1 MPGSGIELVVLSYD
15 GKPLASELSGCV
27 TGAGE
32 LTVGRSPDNHL
43 VLQDPERLVSR
54 FQAKLAPAGADAV
67 RVANVSSS
75 SAILIDGVSIGPGE
89 SALMR
94 SSGRA
99 VFGRYVLG
107 LRGVAEVAAVAPAA
121 EPVAR
126 ATIPA
131 DFDVF
136 AVPQRPDERSHAP
149 EELSLADFVAA
160 DAPSMIAELPLR
172 GEITI
177 DDPLASPKQQAPML
191 DTSRN
196 VDPLALLGGQV
207 GDMALVEGS
216 LALDHGLEVD
226 ALFHTPSVV
235 IPVAEQQPVPSP
247 AAPPLVIEPV
257 ASEPP
262 KPEPVIEQPAPV
274 EPEKSTPV
282 QLVKPRPVERP
293 AEPAAEAGDD
303 DLRAAFARG
312 CGVAPSSLPAVSTE
326 FMENLGRLF
335 SEMTAGTVRLIHARS
350 AAKHE
355 MRAGVTIIATQGN
368 NPLKFSPDGQSAI
381 VHLLGTR
388 FPGFMAPQ
396 RAIEDAF
403 DDLAAHQVALL
414 AGSRS
419 AMYELVGRFSPE
431 RIERRCSEPSALESM
446 LPALR
451 RSRLWSLYAA
461 DFAEIA
467 GAAREEL
474 ETLLENAFA
483 RAYEQEIEQIY
494 AGREQ

>member
-27 TGAGE
+27 TATGE

-54 FQAKLAPAGADAV
+54 FQARLAPVGADAV

-75 SAILIDGVSIGPGE
+75 SAILIDGVSVGPGE
-89 SALMR
+89 SAVMR

-107 LRGVAEVAAVAPAA
+107 LRGMAEVAAVAPVA
-121 EPVAR
+121 EPVVR

-136 AVPQRPDERSHAP
+136 AVPQRPDEHSHAP
-149 EELSLADFVAA
+149 EELSLADFAAA

-172 GEITI
+172 GEIAI
-177 DDPLASPKQQAPML
+177 EDPLGSPKLSAPML

-196 VDPLALLGGQV
+196 VDPLALLGGRLN
-207 GDMALVEGS
+207 DTPLLEGS

-226 ALFHTPSVV
+226 SLFHAPSVV
-235 IPVAEQQPVPSP
+235 IPVAEQQPLPSP
-247 AAPPLVIEPV
+247 VVPPPTIEPV
-257 ASEPP
+257 ASEPS
-262 KPEPVIEQPAPV
+262 KPESVIAQPAPV
-274 EPEKSTPV
+274 ELEKPPAAPR
-282 QLVKPRPVERP
+282 VKPRLAERP
-293 AEPAAEAGDD
+293 PEPDGASDE
-303 DLRAAFARG
+303 DLRIAFAKG
-312 CGVAPSSLPAVSTE
+312 CGVSASALPAVTTE
-326 FMENLGRLF
+326 FMENLGQLF
-335 SEMTAGTVRLIHARS
+335 AEMTAGTVRLIHARS

-419 AMYELVGRFSPE
+419 AMYELAGRFSPE
-431 RIERRCSEPSALESM
+431 RIERRCSEASALESM

-461 DFAEIA
+461 DYAEIA

>member
-1 MPGSGIELVVLSYD
+1 
-15 GKPLASELSGCV
+15 
-27 TGAGE
+27 
-32 LTVGRSPDNHL
+32 
-43 VLQDPERLVSR
+43 
-54 FQAKLAPAGADAV
+54 
-67 RVANVSSS
+67 
-75 SAILIDGVSIGPGE
+75 
-89 SALMR
+89 
-94 SSGRA
+94 
-99 VFGRYVLG
+99 
-107 LRGVAEVAAVAPAA
+107 
-121 EPVAR
+121 
-126 ATIPA
+126 
-131 DFDVF
+131 
-136 AVPQRPDERSHAP
+136 
-149 EELSLADFVAA
+149 
-160 DAPSMIAELPLR
+160 
-172 GEITI
+172 
-177 DDPLASPKQQAPML
+177 
-191 DTSRN
+191 
-196 VDPLALLGGQV
+196 
-207 GDMALVEGS
+207 
-216 LALDHGLEVD
+216 
-226 ALFHTPSVV
+226 
-235 IPVAEQQPVPSP
+235 
-247 AAPPLVIEPV
+247 
-257 ASEPP
+257 
-262 KPEPVIEQPAPV
+262 
-274 EPEKSTPV
+274 
-282 QLVKPRPVERP
+282 
-293 AEPAAEAGDD
+293 
-303 DLRAAFARG
+303 
-312 CGVAPSSLPAVSTE
+312 
-326 FMENLGRLF
+326 
-335 SEMTAGTVRLIHARS
+335 MTAGTVRLIHARS

>member
-1 MPGSGIELVVLSYD
+1 MPRSGIELVVLSYD
-15 GKPLASELSGCV
+15 GKPLASELSGCMAA
-27 TGAGE
+27 TGE
-32 LTVGRSPDNHL
+32 LTVGRSSDNHL

-54 FQAKLAPAGADAV
+54 FQAKLTPAGAGAV

-89 SALMR
+89 STVMR

-99 VFGRYVLG
+99 MFGRYVLG
-107 LRGVAEVAAVAPAA
+107 LRGVAEVASAA
-121 EPVAR
+121 PVAR

-136 AVPQRPDERSHAP
+136 AVPLRLDERSHAT
-149 EELSLADFVAA
+149 EELSLADFVVA

-177 DDPLASPKQQAPML
+177 DDPLASPKQQTLML
-191 DTSRN
+191 DSSRN
-196 VDPLALLGGQV
+196 VDPLALLGEQV

-226 ALFHTPSVV
+226 ALFHAPSVV
-235 IPVAEQQPVPSP
+235 IPVAEQQLVPSP

-262 KPEPVIEQPAPV
+262 KPGPVVEQPASV
-274 EPEKSTPV
+274 EPEKSPAV

-293 AEPAAEAGDD
+293 AEPAAEADDD

-312 CGVAPSSLPAVSTE
+312 CGVAPSALPTVSTE
-326 FMENLGRLF
+326 FMEHLGRLF

-451 RSRLWSLYAA
+451 RSRLWSLYTA
-461 DFAEIA
+461 DFAELA